1 MIRLSTADPSP
12 VTEPGAGTVEDWR
25 LLDSTYNFIS
35 WEEYISLVSSFLSFF
50 GLVGNGIVLWFL
62 GFKIKRNKFT
72 VYILNLA
79 MSDFLFLLGS
89 SLLLILYSVSM
100 WIYFLDV
107 PHTIYKILNILY
119 LFGYNTNQYLLTA
132 ISTERC
138 FSILYPIW
146 YHCQRPKHQST
157 ILCAILWALA
167 SLVTAIEYFL
177 CSDFF
182 FSWNPTMETNHC
194 LAVSIFLCILTFLV
208 FTPIMVTSSLMLLIK
223 VQKSSRRRQP
233 SKLYVIIVVT
243 VALFLTFSLPFR
255 VLLFI
260 EYYYQ
265 KYFQDIVICIF
276 LLSIISSCINPVLYF
291 YLGNRSRQRT
301 TRSFKEALQQVF
313 KDETIMS

>member
-25 LLDSTYNFIS
+25 LLDSMYNFIS
-35 WEEYISLVSSFLSFF
+35 WEKYTDLVSLFLSLF
-50 GLVGNGIVLWFL
+50 GLVGNGIVIWFL

-72 VYILNLA
+72 IYILNLA
-79 MSDFLFLLGS
+79 MSDFLFLLGN
-89 SLLLILYSVSM
+89 SLMISLEQAWSYLLDIPLHV
-100 WIYFLDV
+100 
-107 PHTIYKILNILY
+107 YKILNILY

-177 CSDFF
+177 CIDEFY
-182 FSWNPTMETNHC
+182 FSWNPTMETNNC

-223 VQKSSRRRQP
+223 VQKSSQRRQP

-243 VALFLTFSLPFR
+243 VALFLTCSLPSR

-260 EYYYQ
+260 EYYHQ
-265 KYFQDIVICIF
+265 EFFQDIFIWVF
-276 LLSIISSCINPVLYF
+276 LLSIISSCMNPVLYF
-291 YLGNRSRQRT
+291 YLGNCSRQRT